1 MKHLIIVIDALGY
14 SIITEKRMPKVFGIF
29 QQGYFKSLKTLL
41 GYSNAIVPSIFS
53 GKYPNEHNIW
63 ALYKMSP
70 KTSPFRQTKFYP
82 SILFDRTLISRYFA
96 NRMIVH
102 KCKKQGLLP
111 KDFDPPN
118 IPIKILHYFD
128 ISMKKHIIESGSMG
142 GTTTLF
148 DLIKKNDLKFKYVGY
163 PWNKG
168 NNEILTLAEK
178 YIQNNQI
185 VLAYIDAIDHDGHV
199 YGVDSPEFEQHLK
212 IFDEIFAA
220 FLTRIQKIEN
230 VSIKIFSDHGMK
242 NVDGTVDVKQ
252 IIDSTGL
259 KLENDFIPFLD
270 STMARFLVCNNNAKE
285 LLIETLEGISG
296 GSLLTNEE
304 LVKYKINFNT
314 REYGDLI
321 FLADPGKLILPNFYS
336 VLGRAGKG
344 MHGWDPDDKTQ
355 DSFLFMNQKI
365 RINEKGDV
373 IDIFNLLRKLLKI

>member
-14 SIITEKRMPKVFGIF
+14 SIITEKRMPKVTRIF

-41 GYSNAIVPSIFS
+41 GYSNAIIPSIFS

-63 ALYKMSP
+63 ALYKISP

-82 SILFDRTLISRYFA
+82 SLLFDRTLFSRYFA
-96 NRMIVH
+96 NRMIVR
-102 KCKKQGLLP
+102 KCKKQWLLP

-118 IPIKILHYFD
+118 IPIKILHNFD
-128 ISMKKHIIESGSMG
+128 ISMKKHIIESGSIG
-142 GTTTLF
+142 DTETLF
-148 DLIKKNDLKFKYVGY
+148 DLIKKNNLKFKYVGY

-178 YIQNNQI
+178 HINENQI
-185 VLAYIDAIDHDGHV
+185 VLAYIAAIDHDGHV
-199 YGVDSPEFEQHLK
+199 YGINSPEFEQRLR
-212 IFDEIFAA
+212 IFDELFAA
-220 FLTRIQKIEN
+220 FLTRIQKIGN
-230 VSIKIFSDHGMK
+230 VSITIFSDHGMK

-285 LLIETLEGISG
+285 LLTETLEGISG
-296 GSLLTNEE
+296 GRLLTNDE
-304 LVKYKINFNT
+304 LVKYKINFKT

-336 VLGRAGKG
+336 VLGRPGKG
-344 MHGWDPDDKTQ
+344 MHGWDPDDKSQ
-355 DSFLFMNQKI
+355 DSFLFTNEKI
-365 RINEKGDV
+365 DIIEKGDV
-373 IDIFNLLRKLLKI
+373 IDIFSLLRKLLKI